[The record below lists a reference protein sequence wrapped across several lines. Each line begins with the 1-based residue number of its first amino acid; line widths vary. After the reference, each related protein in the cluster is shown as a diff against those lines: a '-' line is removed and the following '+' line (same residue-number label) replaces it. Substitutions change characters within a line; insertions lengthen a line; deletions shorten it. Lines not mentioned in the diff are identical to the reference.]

1 MTGYSITPESSIRD
15 NWMDFILIYALSFS
29 IAHRLNL
36 CEGFH
41 PLPSPAII
49 HFTLIIM
56 VGILFQSR
64 QNVKEV
70 LGKKNWKKG
79 EKHVSFNTFCTD
91 LFNLPN
97 LIAALLLHF
106 KDTGVQVDTLTSHCC
121 L

>member
-49 HFTLIIM
+49 LFTLIIM
-56 VGILFQSR
+56 VRIVPKQAKCISKKKKKEGGMFLF
-64 QNVKEV
+64 
-70 LGKKNWKKG
+70 
-79 EKHVSFNTFCTD
+79 T
-91 LFNLPN
+91 P
-97 LIAALLLHF
+97 ALVF
-106 KDTGVQVDTLTSHCC
+106 I
-121 L
+121 